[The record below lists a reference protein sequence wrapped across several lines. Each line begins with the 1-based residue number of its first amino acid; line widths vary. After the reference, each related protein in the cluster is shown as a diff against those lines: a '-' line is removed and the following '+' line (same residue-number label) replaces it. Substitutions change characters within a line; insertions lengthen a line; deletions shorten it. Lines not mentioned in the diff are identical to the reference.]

1 MAGLHGH
8 LISRSNPVGLVCPGV
23 RQQALPD
30 WSCGIFI
37 KREECGGNETLLNSC
52 RRASGREVSD
62 TFRKQGSVVIL
73 PCFLEFSENC

>member
-30 WSCGIFI
+30 WSCGVFI
-37 KREECGGNETLLNSC
+37 KCEECGGKETLLNSC
-52 RRASGREVSD
+52 RRASGGEVSEI
-62 TFRKQGSVVIL
+62 RKQGSVVFL
-73 PCFLEFSENC
+73 PRFLEFSENC